1 MRYLIFLLLLLIT
14 SCRAVDTTNATDT
27 TDAPVDI
34 ISDLQSHCSSPGTYS
49 DSDLVTTAHE
59 TTHGVNSDLRNKYG
73 KPCFYA
79 LNGKVLSL
87 PHELNTTLS
96 QVAASVPEELRGR
109 VFRLYLIEQQSWW
122 QNQPSY
128 ILDELSAYTNGV
140 ACSRQR
146 QVLDHGETSF
156 AVEFLGYAAVLVKM
170 TGDNDARAIVLHQAN
185 RLAKLSDKTTW
196 PAPVLKVLGE
206 I

>member
-1 MRYLIFLLLLLIT
+1 L
-14 SCRAVDTTNATDT
+14 
-27 TDAPVDI
+27 DI
-34 ISDLQSHCSSPGTYS
+34 IADLQSHLSNPGLYT

-59 TTHGVNSDLRNKYG
+59 TTHGVNSELRQQYG

-87 PHELNTTLS
+87 PHELDTTLS

-109 VFRLYLIEQQSWW
+109 GFRLYLIEQQKYW

-128 ILDELSAYTNGV
+128 ILDELSAYTNG
-140 ACSRQR
+140 AECSRQR
-146 QVLDHGETSF
+146 QVDAHGEIDF
-156 AVEFLGYAAVLVKM
+156 AVECLGYAAVLAKL
-170 TGDNDARAIVLHQAN
+170 TGDKDVRAIFLYQAK
-185 RLAKLSDKTTW
+185 RLEKLSDRKTW
-196 PAPVLKVLGE
+196 PQPVLKILRE